1 MSNEEQSIPYGLL
14 AAFGLDEGTSHH
26 VEVLGGGHIHRTLRV
41 TTASNDVVA
50 QAVNRNV
57 FADLD
62 ACEDNLSRI
71 DRHVGA
77 LAQIA
82 IPRLRRTSDDRVHWI
97 DGDGDGEWAIALRCA
112 QFEAEPVAGA
122 SGALDRLPV
131 TAHAGA
137 GIVAGSDPESELIE
151 TRVKFRP
158 IVDALA

>member
-1 MSNEEQSIPYGLL
+1 MNALNALQDLLVEQVLQVGASQSGD
-14 AAFGLDEGTSHH
+14 LDEQQI
-26 VEVLGGGHIHRTLRV
+26 EILGGPRHQ
-41 TTASNDVVA
+41 A
-50 QAVNRNV
+50 Q
-57 FADLD
+57 
-62 ACEDNLSRI
+62 S
-71 DRHVGA
+71 
-77 LAQIA
+77 
-82 IPRLRRTSDDRVHWI
+82 
-97 DGDGDGEWAIALRCA
+97 